1 MVLKGQVFMLDLSS
15 AFLVLLLM
23 SLFFLAIMAMT
34 NNRISDSYG
43 DFMKQ
48 KKLLD
53 ASEKLI
59 SVDLAVYSENTLK
72 HHELSM
78 EKIQSIGQKSIE
90 ELKHSLLLDD
100 YNISLTIARSDKKIL
115 EMGESFGGIVVK
127 RIALCGDETC
137 VLEIRAR

>member
-15 AFLVLLLM
+15 AFLVMLLM
-23 SLFFLAIMAMT
+23 SFSFLALMATT
-34 NNRISDSYG
+34 NNRIGEGYG

-59 SVDLAVYSENTLK
+59 SVDLAAYYENTLK
-72 HHELSM
+72 HHELDL
-78 EKIQSIGQKSIE
+78 EKIRELGYKSAD
-90 ELKHSLLLDD
+90 ELKHGLLLDE
-100 YNISLTIARSDKKIL
+100 YNVSLTIARNDEKIL
-115 EMGESFGGIVVK
+115 EIGGAIGGIAVK

>member
-1 MVLKGQVFMLDLSS
+1 MVLRGQIFMLDLSL
-15 AFLVLLLM
+15 AFLLLLLM
-23 SLFFLAIMAMT
+23 SFSFLALMSMT
-34 NNRISDSYG
+34 NQKMGGSYS

-53 ASEKLI
+53 ASEKLL

-78 EKIQSIGQKSIE
+78 EKIRELAYKSAE
-90 ELKHSLLLDD
+90 ELKHELLLDG
-100 YNISLTIARSDKKIL
+100 YNVSLTIARSDEKIL
-115 EMGESFGGIVVK
+115 ETGESFGGIVVK

-137 VLEIRAR
+137 VLEISAR

>member
-23 SLFFLAIMAMT
+23 SSSFLAIMAMT
-34 NNRISDSYG
+34 NNRIIDSYG

-72 HHELSM
+72 RHELSM
-78 EKIQSIGQKSIE
+78 EKIQELGYKSVE
-90 ELKHSLLLDD
+90 ELKHELLLDD
-100 YNISLTIARSDKKIL
+100 YNVSLKIDKGGEIIL
-115 EMGESFGGIVVK
+115 DVGESSGGVAVK
-127 RIALCGDETC
+127 RIVLCGDETC
-137 VLEIRAR
+137 VLEIRAG

>member
-23 SLFFLAIMAMT
+23 SFSFLTLMAMT
-34 NNRISDSYG
+34 NNRIGDSYG
-43 DFMKQ
+43 DFIRQ

-53 ASEKLI
+53 ASEKLV

-78 EKIQSIGQKSIE
+78 EKIQNLGQEGME
-90 ELKHSLLLDD
+90 ELKHRLLLDD
-100 YNISLTIARSDKKIL
+100 YNVSLTIVWKDKKIL
-115 EMGESFGGIVVK
+115 EIGESFGGIVVK
-127 RIALCGDETC
+127 RIALCEDEMC
-137 VLEIRAR
+137 VLEISAR

>member
-23 SLFFLAIMAMT
+23 SFTFLAIMAMT

-53 ASEKLI
+53 ASEKLL
-59 SVDLAVYSENTLK
+59 SVDLAMYSENTLK

-78 EKIQSIGQKSIE
+78 EKIRDLGYKSME

-100 YNISLTIARSDKKIL
+100 YNVSFRIDKGDEMIL
-115 EMGESFGGIVVK
+115 DMGNASGGTAVK

-137 VLEIRAR
+137 VLEISAK

>member
-23 SLFFLAIMAMT
+23 CSSFLALMSIANHKMG
-34 NNRISDSYG
+34 DSYG

-53 ASEKLI
+53 ASEKLL

-72 HHELSM
+72 HHELSI
-78 EKIQSIGQKSIE
+78 EKIQELGYKSVE
-90 ELKHSLLLDD
+90 ELEHSLLLDD
-100 YNISLTIARSDKKIL
+100 YNISLTIARSDEKIL
-115 EMGESFGGIVVK
+115 EIGEAIGGIVVK

-137 VLEIRAR
+137 VLEISAR